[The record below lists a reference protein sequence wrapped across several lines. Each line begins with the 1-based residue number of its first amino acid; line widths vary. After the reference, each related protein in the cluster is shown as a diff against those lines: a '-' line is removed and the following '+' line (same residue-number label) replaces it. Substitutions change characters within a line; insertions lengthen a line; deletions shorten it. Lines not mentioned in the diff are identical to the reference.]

1 MTPERLVFGR
11 ISPQETAFRRRS
23 GAAREER
30 PPSQEIYAPYRLGPL
45 IQKILEAD
53 WNRLQENSRQ
63 RRETQQGIFK
73 TIWGEGAKIPEYF
86 SPSVVAHC
94 LRWVGYEA
102 LGYKPA
108 PPSAESHLVTM
119 MGSAI
124 HWSFLRVIEQ
134 QIPARQETIF
144 AVDEADLSGRIDCLF
159 RNPKTSEYQILEIK
173 TVGDYPFRQIKR
185 EGLPPELRN
194 TKDIYQPAPEHRNQV
209 LLYMWAKRKEGLNVA
224 CANIIYINR
233 DSGQIKEALVVWNS
247 KAEYDA
253 EQLVAKIRQAK
264 EAILRKELPQPT
276 VESSYTCAKLCPYRV
291 HCEYGQKFAAGQI
304 KKEQRRRPQW
314 VYRRA
319 REEAKRRREEMEKLG
334 VVQAQLPG
342 WEEALERPQSRCTSS
357 AGKERTPPH
366 CGDCGTPMRWNSK
379 AARGGR
385 YVCPNCGN
393 S

>member
-1 MTPERLVFGR
+1 MTPEGLVFGR
-11 ISPQETAFRRRS
+11 IPPQEAAFRRRS

-53 WNRLQENSRQ
+53 WQYWQENSRQ
-63 RRETQQGIFK
+63 KKEVRREIFRAV
-73 TIWGEGAKIPEYF
+73 WGEDAKIPEYF
-86 SPSVVAHC
+86 SPSVIAHC

-102 LGYKPA
+102 LRYKPA
-108 PPSAESHLVTM
+108 PPTPEAHLVTM

-124 HWSFLRVIEQ
+124 HWSFLRAIEQ
-134 QIPARQETIF
+134 QIPSRQETSF
-144 AVDEADLSGRIDCLF
+144 TVDEVDLSGRIDCLF
-159 RNPKTSEYQILEIK
+159 KNPQTEEYQILEIK

-185 EGLPPELRN
+185 EGLPSELRN
-194 TKDIYQPAPEHRNQV
+194 TKNIYQPSPEHRNQV
-209 LLYMWAKRKEGLNVA
+209 LLYMWAKRKGGLNVA

-233 DSGQIKEALVVWNS
+233 DSGEIKEALVVWDAKS
-247 KAEYDA
+247 EYDA
-253 EQLVAKIRQAK
+253 KQLVAQVRQAK

-276 VESSYTCAKLCPYRV
+276 VESSYTCAKLCPYRGY
-291 HCEYGQKFAAGQI
+291 CEYGQKFAARQI

-319 REEAKRRREEMEKLG
+319 REEAERKREEMEKLG

-342 WEEALERPQSRCTSS
+342 WEEALEKGGSRPTSS
-357 AGKERTPPH
+357 TRKEKKPPH
-366 CGDCGTPMRWNSK
+366 CGDCGAPMHWDPK

-393 S
+393 D